1 MWDNRQP
8 INNFLSTLLVMPSK
22 RTQPQNS
29 KDLSLGCSKCEN
41 MAFDSIDNLIEH
53 NNQEH
58 KLNGI

>member
-1 MWDNRQP
+1 
-8 INNFLSTLLVMPSK
+8 MPSK

-58 KLNGI
+58 KLNAM